1 MCKLIF
7 LRKYA
12 PACSGWQHEAEQRRL
27 VPTQRARAAHD
38 AIGHDNTWRLFINVP
53 GKELHGSS
61 GLGRRKTIR
70 KGV

>member
-1 MCKLIF
+1 MAWF
-7 LRKYA
+7 Q
-12 PACSGWQHEAEQRRL
+12 PS
-27 VPTQRARAAHD
+27 ARAAHD
-38 AIGHDNTWRLFINVP
+38 AIGYDNTWRLFINVP